1 MPSMR
6 FTPTWRFPWRRGR
19 LYLGRSP
26 ILRRTVG
33 VKTERHAITIAGAG
47 AGKGSC
53 TVIPNLLRWPH
64 NVLSIDPKGEAIEAT
79 WKARKRLKRPAC
91 ALDPF
96 HGANIP
102 ADLRAAFN
110 PLDMVDPR
118 ARTAREAVMVI
129 ADGLVKRSD
138 PKHAAWDDT
147 TVEIIA
153 GLTLF
158 VAEKAPLEH
167 RSLMGVRRVLT
178 QSRADLEQDVARLFA
193 MGGAAAA
200 AGQIIQT
207 ALSDDQSLEKQ
218 ALSQARRHTAWLDNP
233 AMRDVL
239 GHSTFKLSELRS
251 GRISVFLVLPPAY
264 LESNAGFLRLFVRC
278 AIAAMA
284 GGSAQK
290 REQQCLFILDEF
302 YSLGRINEIAVAAG
316 LMRGYGLQIW
326 PILQD
331 LGQLTS
337 LYGSDSDT
345 FFGNADLHQFFG
357 NTDQTTL
364 EYISRAIGTRH
375 VPGLFGGDQEHVGQ
389 PLMSPLEI
397 RQHVAKRQHDKVARR
412 SINFAQ
418 GQAILSVR
426 PTPYFKD

>member
-6 FTPTWRFPWRRGR
+6 FSSSWLFPWKRGR

-26 ILRRTVG
+26 ILGRATG

-53 TVIPNLLRWPH
+53 VVIPNLRRWPH
-64 NVLSIDPKGEAIEAT
+64 NSLTIDPKGEAAEAC
-79 WKARKRLKRPAC
+79 WKARERIGRPVR

-96 HGANIP
+96 LAANIP
-102 ADLRAAFN
+102 DKLRAAFN

-118 ARTAREAVMVI
+118 ARTAREAAMVI

-147 TVEIIA
+147 AVEIIA
-153 GLTLF
+153 GTTLF
-158 VAEKAPLEH
+158 VADQAPPEY
-167 RSLMGVRRVLT
+167 RSLIGVRRILT
-178 QSRADLEQDVARLFA
+178 QSRTDLEQDVARLFA

-218 ALSQARRHTAWLDNP
+218 ALSQARRHTAWLDNS
-233 AMRDVL
+233 AMQDVL
-239 GHSTFKLSELRS
+239 GRSTFKLSELRS
-251 GRISVFLVLPPAY
+251 GRVSVFLVLPPAY

-290 REQQCLFILDEF
+290 REEQCLFILDEF

-316 LMRGYGLQIW
+316 LMRGYGLQLW

-331 LGQLTS
+331 LGQLVS
-337 LYGSDSDT
+337 LYGPDSDT

-375 VPGLFGGDQEHVGQ
+375 TPGLFGGDQEHVGQ
-389 PLMSPLEI
+389 PLMSPLEV
-397 RQHVAKRQHDKVARR
+397 RRHVAKRQHDKVARR

-418 GQAILSVR
+418 GQSILSVR